1 MIERHK
7 IVKICYGYY
16 NPISIYY
23 HFKGGTYRDS
33 FIKLRQ
39 NGIINYLD
47 L

>member
-1 MIERHK
+1 MIERKK
-7 IVKICYGYY
+7 ILDMCYDY

-23 HFKGGTYRDS
+23 HFNDGTYRDS

-39 NGIINYLD
+39 NGLINYLD